1 MKGLDDS
8 IGRFLDGLDQ
18 AGRKRVL
25 RPVDPLPAGR
35 VRVGGRELVNFSSND
50 YLGLSRHPEVVE
62 RSRRWL
68 NEYGAGSGA
77 SRLVTGHL
85 AAMEAL
91 EAKIARCKQTEAAL
105 ILASGWQCNA
115 SVLPALLDKALWG
128 AEPLVFADKLIH
140 ASLHAG
146 LELSGARRY
155 RYRHDDLDHL
165 ESLLKAHADKEGPR
179 FIVTETVFSMDG
191 DVTDMAALAAL
202 ASRWDAFLYVDEAHA
217 TGVLG
222 ANGFGLS
229 PGMGA
234 ELAMGTFSKGLGS
247 FGAYVACSARLRHY
261 LINRASGLIY
271 ATGLPPA
278 VLGAIDAALDLV
290 PRLEGERTRLQMMG
304 RRLRD
309 GLRAAGLDTGPS
321 ASQIVP
327 LILGDEGRTLA
338 VAKALEDRGILG
350 IAIRPPTVPPGT
362 SRIRFALS
370 AVHSDAD
377 LDRLLAA
384 ILDAVEATP

>member
-18 AGRKRVL
+18 AGRKRGL
-25 RPVDPLPAGR
+25 RPAEPMPAGR
-35 VRVGGRELVNFSSND
+35 IRMGGRELINFSSND
-50 YLGLSRHPEVVE
+50 YLGLSRNPVVVE
-62 RSRRWL
+62 RARRWL
-68 NEYGAGSGA
+68 NEFGAGVGA

-85 AAMEAL
+85 AALEAL
-91 EAKIARCKQTEAAL
+91 EAKIARAKQTEAAL
-105 ILASGWQCNA
+105 VLASGWQCNA

-140 ASLHAG
+140 ASLHTG
-146 LELSGARRY
+146 LELSDARRY

-165 ESLLKAHADKEGPR
+165 ESLLKAHSDKTGPR

-191 DVTDMAALAAL
+191 DVTDMAALAEL
-202 ASRWDAFLYVDEAHA
+202 AKRWDAFLYVDEAHA
-217 TGVLG
+217 TGIMG
-222 ANGFGLS
+222 PQGFGLS

-234 ELAMGTFSKGLGS
+234 DLAMGTFSKGMGS
-247 FGAYVACSARLRHY
+247 FGAYVACSAQLRSY

-278 VLGAIDAALDLV
+278 VLGAMDAALDLV
-290 PRLEGERTRLQMMG
+290 PSLEGERARLHLMA

-309 GLRAAGLDTGPS
+309 GLRAAGLDCGAS

-327 LILGDEGRTLA
+327 LILGDEHRTLA
-338 VAKALEDRGILG
+338 VAKALEARGILG
-350 IAIRPPTVPPGT
+350 IAIRPPTVPTGT

-370 AVHSDAD
+370 AVHSNAD
-377 LDRLLAA
+377 MERLLAA
-384 ILDAVEATP
+384 ILDAVETTR